1 MDSNVHY
8 MDASNVAIFDVCK
21 AVVDVQFSTPPPLVI
36 MSALC
41 FLLPLVEKLSHLHS
55 SKPAVLVLGPVRELC
70 IQTESVAKQ
79 LMQGEVDCRMNQLVS
94 PVPSVGCPL

>member
-1 MDSNVHY
+1 MCTTWMLVMLHALMCAKLWLTSN
-8 MDASNVAIFDVCK
+8 FPP
-21 AVVDVQFSTPPPLVI
+21 PPPLVI

-70 IQTESVAKQ
+70 IQTETVAKQ

>member
-1 MDSNVHY
+1 MCTTWMLVMLQSLMCAKQWLTSN
-8 MDASNVAIFDVCK
+8 FPP
-21 AVVDVQFSTPPPLVI
+21 PPPLMI

-70 IQTESVAKQ
+70 IQTESVAKK